1 MTLPTKAKKR
11 CWLCGGY
18 GILAEIDG
26 LFGSCS
32 PSVDDCRPCPA
43 CELVREREAREEAEA
58 MLITTFNERQG
69 ALDRAERAEAALRR
83 HLHKHHPMG
92 VGGRAAIACHE
103 ALAVLAGVRK

>member
-1 MTLPTKAKKR
+1 
-11 CWLCGGY
+11 
-18 GILAEIDG
+18 
-26 LFGSCS
+26 
-32 PSVDDCRPCPA
+32 
-43 CELVREREAREEAEA
+43 